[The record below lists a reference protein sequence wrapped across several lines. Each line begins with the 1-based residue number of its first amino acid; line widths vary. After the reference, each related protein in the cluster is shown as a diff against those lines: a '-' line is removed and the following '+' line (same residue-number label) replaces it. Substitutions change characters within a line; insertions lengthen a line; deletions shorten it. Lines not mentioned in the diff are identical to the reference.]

1 MNQTNFSSS
10 LDAVGSQSKSDSTSS
25 QSATKSETSMEIVP
39 KDMILRNL
47 QDQFDE
53 IFQKLFT
60 FDTSESKLPD
70 IDQLFIRKNDEDKST
85 VWDSKLEQA
94 KMELN
99 KTKDKLNDKKI
110 DIWGRH
116 TSFTSLSADVVKSL
130 RKKFGIEMYDRLGK
144 DV

>member
-1 MNQTNFSSS
+1 
-10 LDAVGSQSKSDSTSS
+10 
-25 QSATKSETSMEIVP
+25 
-39 KDMILRNL
+39 
-47 QDQFDE
+47 
-53 IFQKLFT
+53 
-60 FDTSESKLPD
+60 
-70 IDQLFIRKNDEDKST
+70 
-85 VWDSKLEQA
+85 
-94 KMELN
+94 MELN